1 MVHYVVEWYIK
12 PLRLYRYVF
21 THAKTDVH
29 MKSSMKW
36 FSVPKEM
43 PVLARHEDPN
53 PYENDPREPSPA
65 EKYKMHQEKMAE
77 LDRKRALR
85 DERIQKNR
93 SKFEVIKDP
102 IEVVLDE
109 YERVLMRLRLYDLM
123 ASD

>member
-1 MVHYVVEWYIK
+1 
-12 PLRLYRYVF
+12 
-21 THAKTDVH
+21 
-29 MKSSMKW
+29 
-36 FSVPKEM
+36 
-43 PVLARHEDPN
+43 
-53 PYENDPREPSPA
+53 
-65 EKYKMHQEKMAE
+65 MHQEKMAE